1 MTEVSFPT
9 CDQYVECL
17 QSGSGIPVYSGTIQQ
32 RGYGVGGLFRRLASG
47 LLPLLPRIGKAVA
60 STALG
65 VVSDKMRGV
74 PCCCLPTPMTLASGG
89 VRCSRLWSTSQL
101 LRPSGQQCSHS
112 GGVCPQIQGRQ
123 CGAYVGAVEEMM
135 CVVCVDVT
143 EGA

>member
-17 QSGSGIPVYSGTIQQ
+17 QSGSGIPVYSGTIMQ

-47 LLPLLPRIGKAVA
+47 LLPLLPIIGKAVA

-74 PCCCLPTPMTLASGG
+74 PLSEALKKRGLEAGKKLLFNRKPAKRKRTVKRINMKLLHEQS
-89 VRCSRLWSTSQL
+89 SQY
-101 LRPSGQQCSHS
+101 LRS
-112 GGVCPQIQGRQ
+112 
-123 CGAYVGAVEEMM
+123 EL
-135 CVVCVDVT
+135 D
-143 EGA
+143 

>member
-1 MTEVSFPT
+1 MTEVYFPT

-17 QSGSGIPVYSGTIQQ
+17 QSGSGIPVYSGTILQ

-74 PCCCLPTPMTLASGG
+74 PLSEALKKRGLEAGKK
-89 VRCSRLWSTSQL
+89 L
-101 LRPSGQQCSHS
+101 LFNRKPAKRKKTIKRRTRTVNKRIRKS
-112 GGVCPQIQGRQ
+112 
-123 CGAYVGAVEEMM
+123 
-135 CVVCVDVT
+135 DVF
-143 EGA
+143 GSI

>member
-17 QSGSGIPVYSGTIQQ
+17 QSGSRIPVYSGTIMQ

-65 VVSDKMRGV
+65 VATDKMRGV
-74 PCCCLPTPMTLASGG
+74 PLSEALKKRGLEAGKKWLFNKKKCEKKKNS
-89 VRCSRLWSTSQL
+89 
-101 LRPSGQQCSHS
+101 
-112 GGVCPQIQGRQ
+112 
-123 CGAYVGAVEEMM
+123 
-135 CVVCVDVT
+135 
-143 EGA
+143 

>member
-17 QSGSGIPVYSGTIQQ
+17 QSGSGIPVYSGTILQ

-74 PCCCLPTPMTLASGG
+74 PLSEALKKRGLEAGKK
-89 VRCSRLWSTSQL
+89 L
-101 LRPSGQQCSHS
+101 LFNRKPAKRKKTVKRRTRTVNKRIRKS
-112 GGVCPQIQGRQ
+112 
-123 CGAYVGAVEEMM
+123 
-135 CVVCVDVT
+135 DVFVSI
-143 EGA
+143 

>member
-1 MTEVSFPT
+1 MTEVYFPT

-17 QSGSGIPVYSGTIQQ
+17 QSGSGIPVYSGIIMQ

-74 PCCCLPTPMTLASGG
+74 PLSEALKKRGLEAGKK
-89 VRCSRLWSTSQL
+89 L
-101 LRPSGQQCSHS
+101 LFNRKPAKRKKSVKRRTRTVNKRIRKS
-112 GGVCPQIQGRQ
+112 
-123 CGAYVGAVEEMM
+123 
-135 CVVCVDVT
+135 DVF
-143 EGA
+143 GSI

>member
-17 QSGSGIPVYSGTIQQ
+17 QSGSGIPVYSGTIMQ

-74 PCCCLPTPMTLASGG
+74 PLSEALKK
-89 VRCSRLWSTSQL
+89 RRLEAGKKL
-101 LRPSGQQCSHS
+101 LFNRKPAKREKTVKRRTRTVNKRIRKS
-112 GGVCPQIQGRQ
+112 
-123 CGAYVGAVEEMM
+123 
-135 CVVCVDVT
+135 DVF
-143 EGA
+143 GSI

>member
-1 MTEVSFPT
+1 MYHFLLVRRLYCYTLNRKMTELSFPT

-17 QSGSGIPVYSGTIQQ
+17 QSGSGIPVHSGTIMQ

-74 PCCCLPTPMTLASGG
+74 PLSEVLKKRGLEAGKKRLFNRKPTKIKKTVKRRTRTVNKRIRKS
-89 VRCSRLWSTSQL
+89 
-101 LRPSGQQCSHS
+101 
-112 GGVCPQIQGRQ
+112 
-123 CGAYVGAVEEMM
+123 
-135 CVVCVDVT
+135 DVF
-143 EGA
+143 GSI